1 MDVPDPLS
9 DPALEDLAYLSRSS
23 TRARILAALSQAA
36 ATRGELESATG
47 IARTT
52 LDRVVTELEER
63 DWIERTRD
71 GQYAATPVG
80 ERIAAESTRVVEA
93 FQAIR
98 TLGDAVAWL
107 PEAEL
112 TVGLHE
118 FRGAT
123 VRRPEPNA
131 MNAPATFATALL
143 REATEFACLVNTPP
157 SLAFEEA
164 MIAGVAEGRLA
175 TNHVITEGE
184 LDVLREDPDRAARW
198 RSYVEAGAELYCYEG
213 AIPCNLLV
221 IDATVLVL
229 DRQPDAP
236 EGIESSNPAVRNWAT
251 GLIEDYLADAKRLE
265 AAAFA

>member
-9 DPALEDLAYLSRSS
+9 EPALDDVAYLSRS
-23 TRARILAALSQAA
+23 RNRVRILAALSNAA
-36 ATRGELESATG
+36 ATRGELEAATG
-47 IARTT
+47 ISRTT
-52 LDRVVTELEER
+52 LDRAVSELVER
-63 DWIERTRD
+63 NWIERTAD
-71 GQYAATPVG
+71 GQYSATAAG
-80 ERIAAESTRVVEA
+80 ERIAAETTRVVGA

-98 TLGDAVAWL
+98 NLGDAVAWL

-112 TVGLHE
+112 TVGLHQ
-118 FRGAT
+118 FREAT

-164 MIAGVAEGRLA
+164 MMAGVAEGRLA

-198 RSYVEAGAELYCYEG
+198 RTYVEAGADLYCYDG
-213 AIPCNLLV
+213 SIPCNLIV
-221 IDATVLVL
+221 IDETVLVL
-229 DRQPDAP
+229 DRQPRAA
-236 EGIESSNPAVRNWAT
+236 EGIESSNPAVRAWAT
-251 GLIEDYLADAKRLE
+251 ELIDDYRADAARLE